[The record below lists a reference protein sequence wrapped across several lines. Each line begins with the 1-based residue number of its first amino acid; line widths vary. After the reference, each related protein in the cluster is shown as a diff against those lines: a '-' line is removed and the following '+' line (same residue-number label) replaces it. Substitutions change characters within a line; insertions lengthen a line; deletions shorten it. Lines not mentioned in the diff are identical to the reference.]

1 MNDRHFYQ
9 IESKMY
15 TKAHLSIVKL
25 ILFCQPTQSQTLC
38 STWKQGFGFFGGNG
52 ISFTEFCLSNTL
64 TYFKLM
70 NNLPQFLLVF
80 ESYNFYLD
88 THNKQHETYRYLQ
101 HIFDMIDTI
110 LYERPF

>member
-52 ISFTEFCLSNTL
+52 ISFT
-64 TYFKLM
+64 
-70 NNLPQFLLVF
+70 
-80 ESYNFYLD
+80 
-88 THNKQHETYRYLQ
+88 
-101 HIFDMIDTI
+101 
-110 LYERPF
+110 